1 MSNLDNIKQSG
12 FKAPKGY
19 FTNLEDRIIDE
30 IKLDNALKKGNESS
44 FMMPDGYLDGLEDV
58 IMSKLPKEE
67 TKVVSIFRRS
77 NLVYL
82 SGVAAA
88 ILILVAVFVNTGN
101 SLNLE
106 TLDDEMVESY
116 IIDEGIDTYELA
128 ALLTEEELTTLDT
141 EIFTNTFT
149 DDSLEDYLLENADME
164 SILDQ

>member
-1 MSNLDNIKQSG
+1 M
-12 FKAPKGY
+12 
-19 FTNLEDRIIDE
+19 
-30 IKLDNALKKGNESS
+30 
-44 FMMPDGYLDGLEDV
+44 
-58 IMSKLPKEE
+58 
-67 TKVVSIFRRS
+67 
-77 NLVYL
+77 
-82 SGVAAA
+82 
-88 ILILVAVFVNTGN
+88 
-101 SLNLE
+101 NLE